1 MALLLASSIIV
12 VGYFDGITQL
22 DSFWLVTLIVGEANF
37 GFVVEYSK
45 LATELVFQLRA
56 FDTSQTEK

>member
-45 LATELVFQLRA
+45 LAMELVFQLRA
-56 FDTSQTEK
+56 FDTSRTEK